1 MGWVRCMMD
10 SRSMIT
16 GAGTA
21 RTCGRRRSLVP
32 VPVPAPTQGGGQA
45 ARGRMAGMIVINN
58 VRADGRMV
66 GVSLSLSPEM
76 IVAGVSAVL
85 SVFSGA
91 LSART
96 SRRAR
101 QFEYEIERR
110 RKQEDAAETAERIL
124 RLYRDPLLDAAHTLQ
139 GRFYNIMAQN
149 YLGRFLH
156 HPDPDERRYARDYT
170 VYAIAEYLCW
180 VEILRRELRFLDL
193 GDVKRNRDLNE
204 RLTSIQYAFQRHDI
218 PPQFMVFRGRQR
230 AIAEL
235 MMVPSTGSEG
245 PRTECLGYA
254 TFSRRLEAEPEFA
267 AWFTRLQGDVET
279 VAESTA
285 ESNVRLTYVQRELID
300 LIDFLDPDRV
310 RLPAAFRARLPEPRT
325 PAEEPVRS

>member
-1 MGWVRCMMD
+1 V
-10 SRSMIT
+10 T
-16 GAGTA
+16 
-21 RTCGRRRSLVP
+21 
-32 VPVPAPTQGGGQA
+32 
-45 ARGRMAGMIVINN
+45 
-58 VRADGRMV
+58 
-66 GVSLSLSPEM
+66 LSPEM
-76 IVAGVSAVL
+76 IVAAISAVL

-96 SRRAR
+96 SRRTR

-110 RKQEDAAETAERIL
+110 KKQEDAAETAERIL

-149 YLGRFLH
+149 YLGKFLH

-170 VYAIAEYLCW
+170 VYSIAEYLCW
-180 VEILRRELRFLDL
+180 VEILRRELRFLDV

-204 RLTSIQYAFQRHDI
+204 RLTSIQYALQRHDI
-218 PPQFMVFRGRQR
+218 PLQFVIFRGRQR

-235 MMVPSTGSEG
+235 MMIPSTGAEG

-254 TFSRRLEAEPEFA
+254 AFCRRLEADGEFA
-267 AWFTRLQGDVET
+267 AWFTRLQSDVDT
-279 VAESTA
+279 VAEASA

-310 RLPAAFRARLPEPRT
+310 RLPAAFRTRLPEPRAA
-325 PAEEPVRS
+325 AEEPARI

>member
-1 MGWVRCMMD
+1 VHVLPED
-10 SRSMIT
+10 
-16 GAGTA
+16 ADH
-21 RTCGRRRSLVP
+21 GRRLVSDTP
-32 VPVPAPTQGGGQA
+32 NILDRQEDRP
-45 ARGRMAGMIVINN
+45 
-58 VRADGRMV
+58 DGRMMSV
-66 GVSLSLSPEM
+66 TLSPEM
-76 IVAGVSAVL
+76 IVAAASAVL
-85 SVFSGA
+85 SVFAGA
-91 LSART
+91 LGTRAN
-96 SRRAR
+96 RRAK

-110 RKQEDAAETAERIL
+110 KRQEDAAETAERIL

-149 YLGRFLH
+149 YLGKFLH
-156 HPDPDERRYARDYT
+156 HSDPDERRYARDYT

-218 PPQFMVFRGRQR
+218 PLQFVIFRGRQR

-235 MMVPSTGSEG
+235 MMMPSNGTEG

-254 TFSRRLEAEPEFA
+254 TFCRRLESDPEFA
-267 AWFTRLQGDVET
+267 AWFTRLQSDVDV
-279 VAESTA
+279 VAEATA
-285 ESNVRLTYVQRELID
+285 EGNVRLTLVQRELID

-310 RLPAAFRARLPEPRT
+310 RLPATFRARLPEPRAASEQ
-325 PAEEPVRS
+325 PART